1 MILKVTENS
10 KADLLQIAR
19 NTFQIEIDAMRQV
32 MDRLNGSFVDAVETI
47 MECRGRVVVTGM
59 GKSGIIGRKIAAT
72 LSSTGTPSLFMHP
85 AEGLHGDLGMMV
97 KGDVCIAIS
106 NSGETRE
113 LVTLLPLIKRF
124 KIPLISIVGKEG
136 STLHQRS
143 DIFIDATVSKEAC
156 TLNLAPTAST
166 TVALAIGDALSV
178 ALLERRGFRAEDFA
192 MFHPSGTLG
201 KQLLMRVEDLYHSGD
216 EVPVINENRS
226 VSDAL
231 FVMSDK
237 GFGCTAIIDDN
248 GRLSGIVTDGDL
260 RRGLEKFNDIFGKR
274 IRDIGTNF
282 PKVVDKKALAA
293 KALQVMEE
301 HSITSLF
308 TVNEHGTP
316 DGILHLH
323 DLLREGIV

>member
-1 MILKVTENS
+1 MTENS
-10 KADLLQIAR
+10 RVNVLEIAK

-32 MDRLNGSFVDAVETI
+32 MDRLNGSFEEAIEVL

-106 NSGETRE
+106 NSGETTE

-124 KIPLISIVGKEG
+124 NIPLISIVGKEG
-136 STLHQRS
+136 STLHQKS
-143 DIFIDATVSKEAC
+143 DIFLDATVSKEAC

-166 TVALAIGDALSV
+166 TVALALGDALSV

-192 MFHPSGTLG
+192 IFHPSGSLG
-201 KQLLMRVEDLYHSGD
+201 KQLLLRVEDLSHSG
-216 EVPVINENRS
+216 EKVPVVNENLS

-237 GFGCTAIIDDN
+237 GFGCTSIVDN
-248 GRLSGIVTDGDL
+248 DGRLSGIITDGDL
-260 RRGLEKFNDIFGKR
+260 RRGLERYNDIFSRK
-274 IRDIGTNF
+274 IKDIGTNF
-282 PKVVDKKALAA
+282 PKVIDKKALAA
-293 KALQVMEE
+293 KALQIMEE

>member
-1 MILKVTENS
+1 MEEKDKV
-10 KADLLQIAR
+10 DVLQIAR
-19 NTFQIEIDAMRQV
+19 NTFQIEIDAMSQV
-32 MDRLNGSFVDAVETI
+32 MERLNGSFEQAIETL
-47 MECRGRVVVTGM
+47 MGCTGRVVVTGM

-106 NSGETRE
+106 NSGETKE
-113 LVTLLPLIKRF
+113 IITLLPLIKRF
-124 KIPLISIVGKEG
+124 KIPLISIVGKLG
-136 STLHQRS
+136 STLSQRS
-143 DIFIDATVSKEAC
+143 DVILDATVSKEAC

-166 TVALAIGDALSV
+166 TVALALGDALSV

-192 MFHPSGTLG
+192 MFHPSGSLG
-201 KQLLMRVEDLYHSGD
+201 KQLLLRVEDLYHSGAN
-216 EVPVINENRS
+216 VPLVNENRS

-231 FVMSDK
+231 FIMSDK
-237 GFGCTAIIDDN
+237 GFGCTAIVDDN
-248 GRLSGIVTDGDL
+248 NVLSGIITDGDL
-260 RRGLEKFNDIFGKR
+260 RRGLERYNDIFSRK
-274 IRDIGTNF
+274 IKDIGTNF
-282 PKVVDKKALAA
+282 PKVIDKKALAA
-293 KALQVMEE
+293 KALQIMEE

-308 TVNEHGTP
+308 TVNDHGTP

>member
-1 MILKVTENS
+1 M
-10 KADLLQIAR
+10 Q
-19 NTFQIEIDAMRQV
+19 QV
-32 MDRLNGSFVDAVETI
+32 MDRLNGSFIDAVETL
-47 MECRGRVVVTGM
+47 MQCQGRVVVTGM

-106 NSGETRE
+106 NSGETSE
-113 LVTLLPLIKRF
+113 IVALLPLIKRF

-136 STLHQRS
+136 STLHQKS
-143 DIFIDATVSKEAC
+143 DVILDATVSKEAC

-166 TVALAIGDALSV
+166 TVALALGDALSV

-192 MFHPSGTLG
+192 MFHPSGSLG
-201 KQLLMRVEDLYHSGD
+201 KQLLMRVEDLYHTGD
-216 EVPVINENRS
+216 KVPMVSEDKS

-231 FVMSDK
+231 FIMSDK
-237 GFGCTAIIDDN
+237 GFGCTAIIDSD
-248 GRLSGIVTDGDL
+248 RKLSGIITDGDL
-260 RRGLEKFNDIFGKR
+260 RRGLEKYNDIFSRK
-274 IRDIGTNF
+274 IKDIKANF

-293 KALQVMEE
+293 RALAMMEE

-308 TVNEHGTP
+308 TVDENGTP

-323 DLLREGIV
+323 DLLREGII

>member
-1 MILKVTENS
+1 MDDKDSV
-10 KADLLQIAR
+10 DVLQIAR

-32 MDRLNGSFVDAVETI
+32 MERLNGSFVKAVDTL
-47 MECRGRVVVTGM
+47 MECEGRVVVTGM

-106 NSGETRE
+106 NSGETKE
-113 LVTLLPLIKRF
+113 LITLLPLIKRF
-124 KIPLISIVGKEG
+124 KIPLIAIVGKAG

-143 DIFIDATVSKEAC
+143 DVFLDATVSKEAC

-166 TVALAIGDALSV
+166 TVALALGDALSV
-178 ALLERRGFRAEDFA
+178 ALLEKRGFRAEDFA
-192 MFHPSGTLG
+192 MFHPSGSLG
-201 KQLLMRVEDLYHSGD
+201 KQLLMRVEDLFHTGGL
-216 EVPVINENRS
+216 VPVVNENRS

-231 FVMSDK
+231 FIMSDK
-237 GFGCTAIIDDN
+237 GFGCTAIVDDN
-248 GRLSGIVTDGDL
+248 NVLSGIITDGDL
-260 RRGLEKFNDIFGKR
+260 RRGLERYNDIFGRK
-274 IRDIGTNF
+274 IKDIGTNF
-282 PKVVDKKALAA
+282 PKVIDKKALAA
-293 KALQVMEE
+293 KALQIMEE